1 MSFVYTYG
9 ARPDEFVNQMPWLP
23 DSVFRASVA
32 PEAAGLEAAE
42 ADVDGARLVV
52 VAPAAGA
59 ELLLDALLQA
69 AANTAM
75 EASVRPRPDLRTKVL
90 RSIKILPWERADQ
103 PTART

>member
-1 MSFVYTYG
+1 MSFVYTYS
-9 ARPDEFVNQMPWLP
+9 ARPDEFVSQMPWLP
-23 DSVFRASVA
+23 DSVFRSVA
-32 PEAAGLEAAE
+32 PEAAGPEAAE
-42 ADVDGARLVV
+42 ADADGARLVV

-90 RSIKILPWERADQ
+90 QSMKILPWERADQ